1 MEDNKFTRM
10 QQLAGLITESEVKE
24 AAPEMD
30 APSVDLSNTPDE
42 VMLGKAIEA
51 NSTLKSKLATISSAS
66 ELDGFFK
73 ILLSY
78 TQLSAISKSTIMSS
92 LKKALDDMSA
102 EPSITTKEQ

>member
-1 MEDNKFTRM
+1 MEDNNFNRM
-10 QQLAGLITESEVKE
+10 QQLAGLITENEVKE

-30 APSVDLSNTPDE
+30 ALSVDLSNTPDE

-51 NSTLKSKLATISSAS
+51 NSTLKSKLATIGSAS

>member
-1 MEDNKFTRM
+1 MEENNFTRM
-10 QQLAGLITESEVKE
+10 QQLAGLIVENEVKE
-24 AAPEMD
+24 AAPEMG
-30 APSVDLSNTPDE
+30 APAATLNNTPDE

-51 NSTLKSKLATISSAS
+51 NTTLKSKLATIGSPS

-78 TQLSAISKSTIMSS
+78 TQLNAVSKSTIMSS